1 MRYFVTV
8 LISWMLVGCGGSD
21 EHSISPSVA
30 PTMQANVPRP
40 VAKAATVL
48 SNNDIAV
55 RMYQAFY
62 GKAPSNADLTS
73 YTAEIASKGESAFA
87 ASLAAKFAGT
97 SDSVLA
103 QAVLDNL
110 GVTTTTVTASGEYAI
125 LLDALGQMFK
135 AYGTNARGQIILN
148 ATKLLVD
155 LSTDPTWGVAAVAY
169 NNQAQANIIYST
181 NSANTTAALAST
193 AVVKEIA
200 MGWGHSMVLKS
211 DGTVWAWG
219 GMNGGQLGDGNSNR
233 GANPIPVQSLISS
246 VSQISAGYDHSVAV
260 KSDGSIWAWGANFY
274 SKLGT
279 TSGMGS
285 STPLLLSGLSSPKAV
300 SAGGDHTM
308 ILKSDGTVWGV
319 GKNQTGQ
326 LCDGTRNLGTDSW
339 TYYSGSATPLQMV
352 GANGVGYMS
361 NVIAVATG
369 SQSTAVLRSDG
380 TVWMCGDLSKY
391 DRSIQVYGLNDYL
404 FTAIPQQ
411 VAGLTGTVVEL
422 AVADARMYAL
432 KSDGTVWSW
441 GMHWSAGLDLPG
453 GNPYTGPSYTS
464 TPSQVT
470 GLSDVVAISSHT
482 NHSLAL
488 KRDGTVW
495 SWGKNTWGMI
505 QWECCKLGIGNNSRD
520 DSATPVQVLGP
531 NGVGYLTGITAI
543 DTGRDQSLAL
553 RNDGTVWAWGENSY
567 GYLGNGGTAN
577 SSVPTQVV
585 GLTASTLLAP
595 SSLTATSVN
604 GSVALSWSAVTGA
617 KSYNVYRS
625 TTRVGSGTLLGNTA
639 SINYSDT
646 SAVSGTTY
654 YYYVTAV
661 AGTMESIPSSKVVAQ
676 AGTSTVPTVSTMKS
690 VGGGFYHSAAL
701 GTDGSLW
708 TWGSNNF
715 GELGKGTTS
724 DSSTPAKLSSISG
737 VNAVTG
743 GNDHMVALKTDG
755 TVWAWGYNYHGE
767 LGNGTKTGNTANS
780 TPGQVLTAASTP
792 LTGIT
797 AVRGGFWHNL
807 ALKSDGTVWA
817 WGNNDY
823 GQLGNGSV
831 TPSYG
836 GVAYAAQVTGLSNV
850 VAIAAGHWHSVA
862 VKSDGSVW
870 TWGLTS
876 TSWDANRN
884 GQLGDGT
891 TTTRLTPVRVLGVGG
906 VGYLS
911 GVAKVAA
918 GASFT
923 LALKSDG
930 TVYGWGT
937 NLEGELGNGNKT
949 TSLTPVQAG
958 VSNITDLAAGYWLS
972 LALKSD
978 GTVWAWGQ
986 NDMGQLG
993 NGTTQA
999 LTGISTPAAV
1009 SGLSSVTAI
1018 HAGVSFGVALKSDG
1032 TVWAWGENASGQL
1045 GNSTTSNS
1053 STPVRSQGGGL

>member
-1 MRYFVTV
+1 MKLLSIV
-8 LISWMLVGCGGSD
+8 LISWMLAGCGGAD
-21 EHSISPSVA
+21 EVLVSSAAIPA
-30 PTMQANVPRP
+30 TQANLPRP
-40 VAKAATVL
+40 AAKAATVL
-48 SNNDIAV
+48 GGNDIAV
-55 RMYQAFY
+55 RMYQALY
-62 GKAPSNADLTS
+62 GKAPSNADFAS
-73 YTAEIASKGESAFA
+73 HTAEIASKGESAFA
-87 ASLAAKFAGT
+87 ASLAAKFAST
-97 SDSVLA
+97 SDSALA
-103 QAVLDNL
+103 KLVMDNL
-110 GVTTTTVTASGEYAI
+110 GVTPSTVTASGEYAT
-125 LLDALGQMFK
+125 LLDALGQMF
-135 AYGTNARGQIILN
+135 AYYGSGARGQIILN

-155 LSTDPTWGVAAVAY
+155 LTTDPTYGVAAVAY
-169 NNQAQANIIYST
+169 NNQAQANITYST
-181 NSANTTAALAST
+181 NSTNTIAAVAST

-200 MGWGHSMVLKS
+200 MGWGHAMILKS

-219 GMNGGQLGDGNSNR
+219 GMNDQGQLGNGTYNR
-233 GANPIPVQSLISS
+233 GANPLPVQSLINS
-246 VSQISAGYDHSVAV
+246 VSQISAGSGHSVAV
-260 KSDGSIWAWGANFY
+260 KSDGSIWGWGDNGWY
-274 SKLGT
+274 RLGN
-279 TSGMGS
+279 TSGS
-285 STPLLLSGLSSPKAV
+285 TSTPVVLSGLSSPKAI
-300 SAGGDHTM
+300 SAGSSHTM

-319 GKNQTGQ
+319 GKNYSGQ
-326 LCDGTRNLGTDSW
+326 LCDGTLNLGTSSW
-339 TYYSGSATPLQMV
+339 TYNRGSATPLQMV
-352 GANGVGYMS
+352 GANGVGAMS
-361 NVIAVATG
+361 NVIAVGTGATN
-369 SQSTAVLRSDG
+369 TAVVKSDG
-380 TVWMCGDLSKY
+380 TVWMCGFMQNY
-391 DRSIQVYGLNDYL
+391 NQ
-404 FTAIPQQ
+404 P
-411 VAGLTGTVVEL
+411 TGTSAVPVQMPGMTGAVDV
-422 AVADARMYAL
+422 AVADYRIYAL
-432 KSDGTVWSW
+432 KNDGTVWSW
-441 GMHWSAGLDLPG
+441 GLIVSDMA
-453 GNPYTGPSYTS
+453 PYNGS
-464 TPSQVT
+464 TNTATAVQVA

-482 NHSLAL
+482 SHALAL

-495 SWGKNTWGMI
+495 SWGQNEWGWG
-505 QWECCKLGIGNNSRD
+505 QDEWGKLGNNVKG
-520 DSATPVQVLGP
+520 DSATPVQVVGP
-531 NGVGYLTGITAI
+531 NGIGYLTGITAI
-543 DTGRDQSLAL
+543 DTGWNYSLAL
-553 RNDGTVWAWGENSY
+553 KSDGTVWAWGENSY
-567 GYLGNGGTAN
+567 GALGNGGTTRSA
-577 SSVPTQVV
+577 VPTQVA

-595 SSLTATSVN
+595 SNLAATSVS
-604 GSVALSWSAVTGA
+604 GAVALTWSAVTGA
-617 KSYNVYRS
+617 KSYNLYRS
-625 TTRVGSGTLLGNTA
+625 TTRVGPGTLLGNTA

-661 AGTMESIPSSKVVAQ
+661 AGTLESIPSSKVVAQ
-676 AGTSTVPTVSTMKS
+676 AGTSTGGGTAVSTLKS
-690 VGGGFYHSAAL
+690 VGGGYYHSAAL
-701 GTDGSLW
+701 GNDGSIW

-724 DSSTPAKLSSISG
+724 DSSTPVKLTSISG

-743 GNDHMVALKTDG
+743 GNDHMVALKSDG

-850 VAIAAGHWHSVA
+850 VSIAAGHWHSVA

-870 TWGLTS
+870 TWGLNY

-891 TTTRLTPVRVLGVGG
+891 TTNRLTPVRVLGVGG

-911 GVAKVAA
+911 GVVKAAA
-918 GASFT
+918 GSSFT

-999 LTGISTPAAV
+999 LTGVSTPAAV

-1018 HAGVSFGVALKSDG
+1018 HAGANFGLAQKSDG

-1045 GNSTTSNS
+1045 GNGSTSNS

>member
-1 MRYFVTV
+1 MKFLTIV
-8 LISWMLVGCGGSD
+8 LSSCLLVACGGGNELS
-21 EHSISPSVA
+21 
-30 PTMQANVPRP
+30 QASVPRP

-110 GVTTTTVTASGEYAI
+110 GVTTTTVTASGEYAT

-169 NNQAQANIIYST
+169 NNQAQANITYST

-193 AVVKEIA
+193 AVVKEISA
-200 MGWGHSMVLKS
+200 GWEHTMVLKS

-219 GMNGGQLGDGNSNR
+219 GMNDYGQLGNGTESR
-233 GANPIPVQSLISS
+233 GANPLPKQSLISS
-246 VSQISAGYDHSVAV
+246 VSQISAGAGHSVAV
-260 KSDGSIWAWGANFY
+260 KSDGTIWNWGGNGW
-274 SKLGT
+274 KQLGY
-279 TSGMGS
+279 TSWGS
-285 STPLLLSGLSSPKAV
+285 SSPVLLSGLTNPKAV
-300 SAGGDHTM
+300 SAGIEHTM
-308 ILKSDGTVWGV
+308 ILSSDGTVWGV
-319 GKNQTGQ
+319 GKNQNGQ

-339 TYYSGSATPLQMV
+339 TYNSGSATPLQMV

-369 SQSTAVLRSDG
+369 ASNTAIIKSDG
-380 TVWMCGDLSKY
+380 TVWWCGWSQGNQLQNHIG
-391 DRSIQVYGLNDYL
+391 SIPL
-404 FTAIPQQ
+404 Q
-411 VAGLTGTVVEL
+411 VAGMTGAVDV
-422 AVADARMYAL
+422 AVADYRMYAL

-441 GMHWSAGLDLPG
+441 GLIVSDID
-453 GNPYTGPSYTS
+453 PYNGATWAATAV
-464 TPSQVT
+464 QVT

-482 NHSLAL
+482 NHAVAL

-495 SWGKNTWGMI
+495 SWGKNDWGWWSD
-505 QWECCKLGIGNNSRD
+505 QWGKLGNNLKGH
-520 DSATPVQVLGP
+520 SATPVQVVGP
-531 NGVGYLTGITAI
+531 SGIGYLTGITAVV
-543 DTGRDQSLAL
+543 TGSNHSLAL
-553 RNDGTVWAWGENSY
+553 RNDGTVWAWGENYY
-567 GYLGNGGTAN
+567 GQLGNGDTYN
-577 SSVPTQVV
+577 SSPVPTQVA
-585 GLTASTLLAP
+585 GLIASTLLAP
-595 SSLTATSVN
+595 SNLTATAVS
-604 GSVALSWSAVTGA
+604 GSVALTWTAVTGA

-625 TTRVGSGTLLGNTA
+625 TTRVGPGTLLGNTA

-661 AGTMESIPSSKVVAQ
+661 AGTLESIPSSKVVAQ
-676 AGTSTVPTVSTMKS
+676 AGTGTVQTVSTMKS
-690 VGGGFYHSAAL
+690 VGGGFYHSAAV

-724 DSSTPAKLSSISG
+724 DASTPAKLTSISG

-743 GNDHMVALKTDG
+743 GNDHMVALKSDG

-767 LGNGTKTGNTANS
+767 LGNGTKTGNTANG
-780 TPGQVLTAASTP
+780 TPGQVLTAAATP

-797 AVRGGFWHNL
+797 AVRGGFWHTL

-817 WGNNDY
+817 WGNNDW
-823 GQLGNGSV
+823 GQLGNGSA

-870 TWGLTS
+870 TWGLNS

-978 GTVWAWGQ
+978 GTVWAWGR

-1045 GNSTTSNS
+1045 GNGTSSNS

>member
-1 MRYFVTV
+1 MKFLTIV
-8 LISWMLVGCGGSD
+8 LSSCLLVACGGGNELS
-21 EHSISPSVA
+21 
-30 PTMQANVPRP
+30 QASVPRP

-110 GVTTTTVTASGEYAI
+110 GVTTTTVTASGEYAT

-193 AVVKEIA
+193 AVVKEISA
-200 MGWGHSMVLKS
+200 GWEHTMVLKS

-219 GMNGGQLGDGNSNR
+219 GMNDYGQLGNGTESR
-233 GANPIPVQSLISS
+233 GANPLPKQSLISS
-246 VSQISAGYDHSVAV
+246 VSQISAGAGHSVAV
-260 KSDGSIWAWGANFY
+260 KSDGTIWNWGGNGW
-274 SKLGT
+274 KQLGY
-279 TSGMGS
+279 TSWGS
-285 STPLLLSGLSSPKAV
+285 SSPVLLSGLTNPKAV
-300 SAGGDHTM
+300 SAGIEHTM
-308 ILKSDGTVWGV
+308 ILSSDGTVWGV
-319 GKNQTGQ
+319 GKNQNGQ

-339 TYYSGSATPLQMV
+339 TYNSGSATPLQMV

-369 SQSTAVLRSDG
+369 ASNTAIIKSDG
-380 TVWMCGDLSKY
+380 TVWWCGWSQGNQLQNHIG
-391 DRSIQVYGLNDYL
+391 SIPL
-404 FTAIPQQ
+404 Q
-411 VAGLTGTVVEL
+411 VAGMTGAVDV
-422 AVADARMYAL
+422 AVADYRMYAL

-441 GMHWSAGLDLPG
+441 GLIVSDID
-453 GNPYTGPSYTS
+453 PYNGATWAATAV
-464 TPSQVT
+464 QVT

-482 NHSLAL
+482 NHAVAL

-495 SWGKNTWGMI
+495 SWGKNDWGWWSD
-505 QWECCKLGIGNNSRD
+505 QWGKLGNNLKGH
-520 DSATPVQVLGP
+520 SATPVQVVGP
-531 NGVGYLTGITAI
+531 SGIGYLTGITAVV
-543 DTGRDQSLAL
+543 TGSNHSLAL
-553 RNDGTVWAWGENSY
+553 RNDGTVWAWGENYY
-567 GYLGNGGTAN
+567 GQLGNGDTYN
-577 SSVPTQVV
+577 SSPVPTQVA
-585 GLTASTLLAP
+585 GLIASTLLAP
-595 SSLTATSVN
+595 SNLTATAVS
-604 GSVALSWSAVTGA
+604 GSVALTWTAVTGA

-625 TTRVGSGTLLGNTA
+625 TTRVGPGTLLGNTA

-661 AGTMESIPSSKVVAQ
+661 AGTLESIPSSKVVAQ
-676 AGTSTVPTVSTMKS
+676 AGTGTVQTVSTMKS
-690 VGGGFYHSAAL
+690 VGGGFYHSAAV

-724 DSSTPAKLSSISG
+724 DASTPAKLTSISG

-743 GNDHMVALKTDG
+743 GNDHMVALKSDG

-780 TPGQVLTAASTP
+780 TPGQVLTAAATP

-797 AVRGGFWHNL
+797 AVRGGFWHTL

-817 WGNNDY
+817 WGNNDW
-823 GQLGNGSV
+823 GQLGNGSA

-870 TWGLTS
+870 TWGLNS

-978 GTVWAWGQ
+978 GTVWAWGR

-1045 GNSTTSNS
+1045 GNGTSSNS

>member
-1 MRYFVTV
+1 MKFLTIV
-8 LISWMLVGCGGSD
+8 LSSCLLVACGGGNELS
-21 EHSISPSVA
+21 
-30 PTMQANVPRP
+30 QASVPRP

-169 NNQAQANIIYST
+169 NNQAQANITYST

-193 AVVKEIA
+193 AVVKEISA
-200 MGWGHSMVLKS
+200 GWEHTMVLKS

-219 GMNGGQLGDGNSNR
+219 GMNDYGQLGNGTESR
-233 GANPIPVQSLISS
+233 GANPLPKQSLISS
-246 VSQISAGYDHSVAV
+246 VSQISAGAGHSVAV
-260 KSDGSIWAWGANFY
+260 KSDGTIWNWGGNGW
-274 SKLGT
+274 KQLGY
-279 TSGMGS
+279 TSWGS
-285 STPLLLSGLSSPKAV
+285 SSPVLLSGLTNPKAV
-300 SAGGDHTM
+300 SAGIEHTM
-308 ILKSDGTVWGV
+308 ILSSDGTVWGV
-319 GKNQTGQ
+319 GKNQNGQ

-339 TYYSGSATPLQMV
+339 TYNSGSATPLQMV

-369 SQSTAVLRSDG
+369 ASNTAIIKSDG
-380 TVWMCGDLSKY
+380 TVWWCGWSQGNQLQNHIG
-391 DRSIQVYGLNDYL
+391 SIPL
-404 FTAIPQQ
+404 Q
-411 VAGLTGTVVEL
+411 VAGMTGAVDV
-422 AVADARMYAL
+422 AVADYRMYAL

-441 GMHWSAGLDLPG
+441 GLIVSDID
-453 GNPYTGPSYTS
+453 PYNGATWAATAV
-464 TPSQVT
+464 QVT

-482 NHSLAL
+482 NHAVAL

-495 SWGKNTWGMI
+495 SWGKNDWGWWSD
-505 QWECCKLGIGNNSRD
+505 QWGKLGNNLKGH
-520 DSATPVQVLGP
+520 SATPVQVVGP
-531 NGVGYLTGITAI
+531 SGIGYLTGITAVV
-543 DTGRDQSLAL
+543 TGSNHSLAL
-553 RNDGTVWAWGENSY
+553 RNDGTVWAWGENYY
-567 GYLGNGGTAN
+567 GQLGNGDTYN
-577 SSVPTQVV
+577 SSPVPTQVA
-585 GLTASTLLAP
+585 GLIASTLLAP
-595 SSLTATSVN
+595 SNLTATAVS
-604 GSVALSWSAVTGA
+604 GSVALTWTAVTGA

-625 TTRVGSGTLLGNTA
+625 TTRVGPGTLLGNTA

-661 AGTMESIPSSKVVAQ
+661 AGTLESIPSSKVVAQ
-676 AGTSTVPTVSTMKS
+676 AGTGTVQTVSTMKS
-690 VGGGFYHSAAL
+690 VGGGFYHSAAV

-724 DSSTPAKLSSISG
+724 DASTPAKLTSISG

-743 GNDHMVALKTDG
+743 GNDHMVALKSDG

-780 TPGQVLTAASTP
+780 TPGQVLTAAATP

-797 AVRGGFWHNL
+797 AVRGGFWHTL

-817 WGNNDY
+817 WGNNDW
-823 GQLGNGSV
+823 GQLGNGSA

-870 TWGLTS
+870 TWGLNS

-978 GTVWAWGQ
+978 GTVWAWGR

-1045 GNSTTSNS
+1045 GNGTSSNS

>member
-1 MRYFVTV
+1 MKFLTIV
-8 LISWMLVGCGGSD
+8 LSSCLLVACGGGNELS
-21 EHSISPSVA
+21 
-30 PTMQANVPRP
+30 QASVPRP

-110 GVTTTTVTASGEYAI
+110 GVTTTTVTASGEYAT

-169 NNQAQANIIYST
+169 NNQAQANITYST

-193 AVVKEIA
+193 AVVKEISA
-200 MGWGHSMVLKS
+200 GWEHTMVLKS

-219 GMNGGQLGDGNSNR
+219 GMNDYGQLGNGTESR
-233 GANPIPVQSLISS
+233 GANPLPKQSLISS
-246 VSQISAGYDHSVAV
+246 VSQISAGNNHSVAV
-260 KSDGSIWAWGANFY
+260 KSDGTIWNWGGNGW
-274 SKLGT
+274 KQLGY
-279 TSGMGS
+279 TSWGS
-285 STPLLLSGLSSPKAV
+285 SSPVLLSGLTNPKAV
-300 SAGGDHTM
+300 SAGIEHTM
-308 ILKSDGTVWGV
+308 ILSSDGTVWGV
-319 GKNQTGQ
+319 GKNQNGQ

-339 TYYSGSATPLQMV
+339 TYNSGSATPLQMV

-369 SQSTAVLRSDG
+369 ASNTAIIKSDG
-380 TVWMCGDLSKY
+380 TVWWCGWSQGNQLQNHIG
-391 DRSIQVYGLNDYL
+391 SIPL
-404 FTAIPQQ
+404 Q
-411 VAGLTGTVVEL
+411 VAGMTGAVDV
-422 AVADARMYAL
+422 AVADYRMYAL

-441 GMHWSAGLDLPG
+441 GLIVSDID
-453 GNPYTGPSYTS
+453 PYNGATWAATAV
-464 TPSQVT
+464 QVT

-482 NHSLAL
+482 NHAVAL

-495 SWGKNTWGMI
+495 SWGKNDWGWWSD
-505 QWECCKLGIGNNSRD
+505 QWGKLGNNLKGH
-520 DSATPVQVLGP
+520 SATPVQVVGP
-531 NGVGYLTGITAI
+531 SGIGYLTGITAVV
-543 DTGRDQSLAL
+543 TGSNHSLAL
-553 RNDGTVWAWGENSY
+553 RNDGTVWAWGENYY
-567 GYLGNGGTAN
+567 GQLGNGDTYN
-577 SSVPTQVV
+577 SSPVPTQVA
-585 GLTASTLLAP
+585 GLIASTLLAP
-595 SSLTATSVN
+595 SNLTATAVS
-604 GSVALSWSAVTGA
+604 GSVALTWTAVTGA

-625 TTRVGSGTLLGNTA
+625 TTRVGPGTLLGNTV

-661 AGTMESIPSSKVVAQ
+661 AGTLESIPSSKVVAQ
-676 AGTSTVPTVSTMKS
+676 AGTGTVQTVSTMKS
-690 VGGGFYHSAAL
+690 VGGGFYHSAAV

-724 DSSTPAKLSSISG
+724 DASTPAKLTSISG

-743 GNDHMVALKTDG
+743 GNDHMVALKSDG

-780 TPGQVLTAASTP
+780 TPGQVLTAAATP

-797 AVRGGFWHNL
+797 AVRGGFWHTL

-817 WGNNDY
+817 WGNNDW
-823 GQLGNGSV
+823 GQLGNGSA

-870 TWGLTS
+870 TWGLNS

-978 GTVWAWGQ
+978 GTVWAWGR

-1045 GNSTTSNS
+1045 GNGTSSNS

>member
-1 MRYFVTV
+1 MKFLTIV
-8 LISWMLVGCGGSD
+8 LSSCLLVACGGGNELS
-21 EHSISPSVA
+21 
-30 PTMQANVPRP
+30 QASLPRP

-87 ASLAAKFAGT
+87 AALAAKFAGT

-103 QAVLDNL
+103 KAVLDNL
-110 GVTTTTVTASGEYAI
+110 GVTTTTVTASGEYAT
-125 LLDALGQMFK
+125 LLDALGQMF
-135 AYGTNARGQIILN
+135 AYYGTNARGQIILN

-169 NNQAQANIIYST
+169 NNQAQANITYST
-181 NSANTTAALAST
+181 NSANTTAAVAST
-193 AVVKEIA
+193 AVVKEISA
-200 MGWGHSMVLKS
+200 GWEHTMVLKS

-219 GMNGGQLGDGNSNR
+219 GMNDYGQLGNGTESR
-233 GANPIPVQSLISS
+233 GANPLPKQSLISS
-246 VSQISAGYDHSVAV
+246 VSMISAGLDHSVAV
-260 KSDGSIWAWGANFY
+260 KSDGTIWNWGRNGW
-274 SKLGT
+274 KQLGY
-279 TSGMGS
+279 TSWGS
-285 STPLLLSGLSSPKAV
+285 SSPVLLSGLTNPKAV
-300 SAGGDHTM
+300 SAGIDHTM
-308 ILKSDGTVWGV
+308 ILNSDGTVWGV
-319 GKNQTGQ
+319 GKNQNGQ

-339 TYYSGSATPLQMV
+339 TYNSGSATPLQMV

-369 SQSTAVLRSDG
+369 ASNTAIIKSDG
-380 TVWMCGDLSKY
+380 TVWWCGASQGNQLQNHIGS
-391 DRSIQVYGLNDYL
+391 LPL
-404 FTAIPQQ
+404 Q
-411 VAGLTGTVVEL
+411 VAGMTGAVDV
-422 AVADARMYAL
+422 AVADYRMYAL

-441 GMHWSAGLDLPG
+441 GLIVSDID
-453 GNPYTGPSYTS
+453 PYNGATWAATAV
-464 TPSQVT
+464 QVT
-470 GLSDVVAISSHT
+470 GLNDVVAISSHT
-482 NHSLAL
+482 NHAVAL

-495 SWGKNTWGMI
+495 SWGKNDWGWWSD
-505 QWECCKLGIGNNSRD
+505 QWGKLGNNLKGH
-520 DSATPVQVLGP
+520 SATPVQVVGP
-531 NGVGYLTGITAI
+531 KGIGYLTGITAVV
-543 DTGRDQSLAL
+543 TGSNQSLAL
-553 RNDGTVWAWGENSY
+553 RNDGTVWAWGNNDY
-567 GYLGNGGTAN
+567 GQLGNGDTYN
-577 SSVPTQVV
+577 SSPVPTQVA

-595 SSLTATSVN
+595 SSLSATVVS
-604 GSVALSWSAVTGA
+604 GSVTLVWSAVTGA

-625 TTRVGSGTLLGNTA
+625 TTRVGPGTLLGNTA

-646 SAVSGTTY
+646 SALSGTTY

-661 AGTMESIPSSKVVAQ
+661 AGTLESIPSNKVAAL
-676 AGTSTVPTVSTMKS
+676 AGTVTGGGTTTSILKS
-690 VGGGFYHSAAL
+690 VGGGFYHSAAV

-724 DSSTPAKLSSISG
+724 DASTPAKLTSISG
-737 VNAVTG
+737 VSAVTG
-743 GNDHMVALKTDG
+743 GNDHTVVLKSDG

-780 TPGQVLTAASTP
+780 TPGQVLTAAATP

-817 WGNNDY
+817 WGNNDW
-823 GQLGNGSV
+823 GQLGNGSA

-870 TWGLTS
+870 TWGLNS
-876 TSWDANRN
+876 ISWDANRN

-918 GASFT
+918 GAAFT

-1018 HAGVSFGVALKSDG
+1018 HAGASFGVALKSDG

-1045 GNSTTSNS
+1045 GNSTISNS

>member
-1 MRYFVTV
+1 MKFLTIV
-8 LISWMLVGCGGSD
+8 LSSCLLVACGGGNELS
-21 EHSISPSVA
+21 
-30 PTMQANVPRP
+30 QASVPRP

-169 NNQAQANIIYST
+169 NNQAQANITYST

-193 AVVKEIA
+193 AVVKEISA
-200 MGWGHSMVLKS
+200 GWEHTMVLKS

-219 GMNGGQLGDGNSNR
+219 GMNDYGQLGNGTESR
-233 GANPIPVQSLISS
+233 GANPLPKQSLISS
-246 VSQISAGYDHSVAV
+246 VSQISAGAGHSVAV
-260 KSDGSIWAWGANFY
+260 KSDGTIWNWGGNGW
-274 SKLGT
+274 KQLGY
-279 TSGMGS
+279 TSWGS
-285 STPLLLSGLSSPKAV
+285 SSPVLLSGLTNPKAV
-300 SAGGDHTM
+300 SAGIEHTM
-308 ILKSDGTVWGV
+308 ILSSDGTVWGV
-319 GKNQTGQ
+319 GKNQNGQ

-339 TYYSGSATPLQMV
+339 TYNSGSATPLQMV

-369 SQSTAVLRSDG
+369 ASNTAIIKSDG
-380 TVWMCGDLSKY
+380 TVWWCGWSQGNQLQNHIG
-391 DRSIQVYGLNDYL
+391 SIPL
-404 FTAIPQQ
+404 Q
-411 VAGLTGTVVEL
+411 VAGMTGAVDV
-422 AVADARMYAL
+422 AVADYRMYAL

-441 GMHWSAGLDLPG
+441 GLIVSDID
-453 GNPYTGPSYTS
+453 PYNGATWAATAV
-464 TPSQVT
+464 QVT

-482 NHSLAL
+482 NHAVAL

-495 SWGKNTWGMI
+495 SWGKNDWGWWSD
-505 QWECCKLGIGNNSRD
+505 QWGKLGNNLKGH
-520 DSATPVQVLGP
+520 SATPVQVVGP
-531 NGVGYLTGITAI
+531 SGIGYLTGITAVV
-543 DTGRDQSLAL
+543 TGSNHSLAL
-553 RNDGTVWAWGENSY
+553 RNDGTVWAWGENYY
-567 GYLGNGGTAN
+567 GQLGNGDTYN
-577 SSVPTQVV
+577 SSPVPTQVA
-585 GLTASTLLAP
+585 GLIASTLLAP
-595 SSLTATSVN
+595 SNLTATAVS
-604 GSVALSWSAVTGA
+604 GSVALTWTAVTGA

-625 TTRVGSGTLLGNTA
+625 TTRVGPGTLLGNTA

-661 AGTMESIPSSKVVAQ
+661 AGTLESIPSSKVVAQ
-676 AGTSTVPTVSTMKS
+676 AGTGTVQTVSTMKS
-690 VGGGFYHSAAL
+690 VGGGFYHSAAV

-724 DSSTPAKLSSISG
+724 DSSTPAKLTSISG

-767 LGNGTKTGNTANS
+767 LGNGTKTGNTANG
-780 TPGQVLTAASTP
+780 TPGQVLTAAATP

-850 VAIAAGHWHSVA
+850 VSIAAGHWHSVA

-870 TWGLTS
+870 TWGYNGGLYA
-876 TSWDANRN
+876 DIN

-891 TTTRLTPVRVLGVGG
+891 TTNRSSPVRVLGPSGS
-906 VGYLS
+906 GYLS
-911 GVAKVAA
+911 GITSVAA
-918 GASFT
+918 GAAFT

-930 TVYGWGT
+930 TLWGWGR
-937 NLEGELGNGNKT
+937 NMEGEFGNGTFTN
-949 TSLTPVQAG
+949 SLVPVQAANG
-958 VSNITDLAAGYWLS
+958 VSNITALAAGYWLS

-993 NGTTQA
+993 NGTTPSA
-999 LTGISTPAAV
+999 NSTPAAV
-1009 SGLSSVTAI
+1009 IGLSSVTAI
-1018 HAGVSFGVALKSDG
+1018 HAGASFGLALKSDG

-1045 GNSTTSNS
+1045 GNGTTSNS

>member
-1 MRYFVTV
+1 MKFLTIV
-8 LISWMLVGCGGSD
+8 LSSCLLVACGGGNELS
-21 EHSISPSVA
+21 
-30 PTMQANVPRP
+30 QASVPRP

-110 GVTTTTVTASGEYAI
+110 GVTTTTVTASGEYAT

-169 NNQAQANIIYST
+169 NNQAQANITYST

-193 AVVKEIA
+193 AVVKEISA
-200 MGWGHSMVLKS
+200 GWEHTMVLKS

-219 GMNGGQLGDGNSNR
+219 GMNDYGQLGNGTESR
-233 GANPIPVQSLISS
+233 GANPLPKQSLISS
-246 VSQISAGYDHSVAV
+246 VSQISAGAGHSVAV
-260 KSDGSIWAWGANFY
+260 KSDGTIWNWGGNGW
-274 SKLGT
+274 KQLGY
-279 TSGMGS
+279 TSWGS
-285 STPLLLSGLSSPKAV
+285 SSPVLLSGLTNPKAV
-300 SAGGDHTM
+300 SAGIEHTM
-308 ILKSDGTVWGV
+308 ILSSDGTVWGV
-319 GKNQTGQ
+319 GKNQNGQ

-339 TYYSGSATPLQMV
+339 TYNSGSATPLQMV

-369 SQSTAVLRSDG
+369 ASNTAIIKSDG
-380 TVWMCGDLSKY
+380 TVWWCGWSQGNQLQNHIG
-391 DRSIQVYGLNDYL
+391 SIPL
-404 FTAIPQQ
+404 Q
-411 VAGLTGTVVEL
+411 VAGMTGAVDV
-422 AVADARMYAL
+422 AVADYRMYAL

-441 GMHWSAGLDLPG
+441 GLIVSDID
-453 GNPYTGPSYTS
+453 PYNGATWAATAV
-464 TPSQVT
+464 QVT

-482 NHSLAL
+482 NHAVAL

-495 SWGKNTWGMI
+495 SWGKNDWGWWSD
-505 QWECCKLGIGNNSRD
+505 QWGKLGNNLKGH
-520 DSATPVQVLGP
+520 SATPVQVVGP
-531 NGVGYLTGITAI
+531 SGIGYLTGITAVV
-543 DTGRDQSLAL
+543 TGSNHSLAL
-553 RNDGTVWAWGENSY
+553 RNDGTVWAWGENYY
-567 GYLGNGGTAN
+567 GQLGNGDTYN
-577 SSVPTQVV
+577 SSPVPTQVA
-585 GLTASTLLAP
+585 GLIASTLLAP
-595 SSLTATSVN
+595 SNLTATAVS
-604 GSVALSWSAVTGA
+604 GSVALTWTAVTGA

-625 TTRVGSGTLLGNTA
+625 TTRVGPGTLLGNTV

-661 AGTMESIPSSKVVAQ
+661 AGTLESIPSSKVVAQ
-676 AGTSTVPTVSTMKS
+676 AGTGTVQTVSTMKS
-690 VGGGFYHSAAL
+690 VGGGFYHSAAV

-724 DSSTPAKLSSISG
+724 DASTPAKLTSISG

-743 GNDHMVALKTDG
+743 GNDHMVALKSDG

-780 TPGQVLTAASTP
+780 TPGQVLTAAATP

-797 AVRGGFWHNL
+797 AVRGGFWHTL

-817 WGNNDY
+817 WGNNDW
-823 GQLGNGSV
+823 GQLGNGSA

-870 TWGLTS
+870 TWGLNS

-978 GTVWAWGQ
+978 GTVWAWGR

-1045 GNSTTSNS
+1045 GNGTSSNS

>member
-1 MRYFVTV
+1 MKLLVIV
-8 LISWMLVGCGGSD
+8 LISWMLAACGGAD
-21 EHSISPSVA
+21 EVSASSASTLSI
-30 PTMQANVPRP
+30 QANLPQP
-40 VAKAATVL
+40 AAKAATVL
-48 SNNDIAV
+48 GGNDIAV
-55 RMYQAFY
+55 RMYQALY
-62 GKAPSNADLTS
+62 GKAPSNAQLSS
-73 YTAEIASKGESAFA
+73 YAAQIASSGESAFA
-87 ASLAAKFAGT
+87 ASLAAQLAST
-97 SDSVLA
+97 SDSALA
-103 QAVLDNL
+103 KLVMDNL
-110 GVTTTTVTASGEYAI
+110 GVTTTTVTASGEYAT
-125 LLDALGQMFK
+125 LLDALGQMFGY
-135 AYGTNARGQIILN
+135 YGTNARGQIILN

-155 LSTDPTWGVAAVAY
+155 LTTDPTWGVAAVAY
-169 NNQAQANIIYST
+169 NNQAQANITYST
-181 NSANTTAALAST
+181 NSANTTAAVAST
-193 AVVKEIA
+193 AVVKEISA
-200 MGWGHSMVLKS
+200 GWEHTMVLKS

-219 GMNGGQLGDGNSNR
+219 GMNDYGQLGNGTENR
-233 GANPIPVQSLISS
+233 GANPLPKQSLISS
-246 VSQISAGYDHSVAV
+246 VSMISAGEAHSVAV
-260 KSDGSIWAWGANFY
+260 KSDGTIWNWGRNGW
-274 SKLGT
+274 KQLGY
-279 TSGMGS
+279 TSWGS
-285 STPLLLSGLSSPKAV
+285 SSPVLLSGLTNPKAV
-300 SAGGDHTM
+300 SAGIEHTM

-319 GKNQTGQ
+319 GKNQNGQ

-339 TYYSGSATPLQMV
+339 TYNSGSATPLQMV

-361 NVIAVATG
+361 NVIAVGTG
-369 SQSTAVLRSDG
+369 NSNTAVVKSDG
-380 TVWMCGDLSKY
+380 TVWMCG
-391 DRSIQVYGLNDYL
+391 SILGTGAVPVQVPGM
-404 FTAIPQQ
+404 
-411 VAGLTGTVVEL
+411 TGAVDV
-422 AVADARMYAL
+422 AVADYRMYAL
-432 KSDGTVWSW
+432 KNDGTVWSW
-441 GMHWSAGLDLPG
+441 GLIVSDMV
-453 GNPYTGPSYTS
+453 PYNGS
-464 TPSQVT
+464 TNTATAVQVV

-482 NHSLAL
+482 SHAVAL

-495 SWGKNTWGMI
+495 SWGKNDWGWFSD
-505 QWECCKLGIGNNSRD
+505 QWGKLGNNLKG
-520 DSATPVQVLGP
+520 DSATPVQVVGP
-531 NGVGYLTGITAI
+531 SGIGYLTGITAI
-543 DTGRDQSLAL
+543 DTGLNQSLAL
-553 RNDGTVWAWGENSY
+553 RNDGTVWAWGNNDY
-567 GYLGNGGTAN
+567 GQLGNGDTYN
-577 SSVPTQVV
+577 SSPVPTQVA

-595 SSLTATSVN
+595 SNLTAAPVS
-604 GSVALSWSAVTGA
+604 GSVALTWSAVSGA
-617 KSYNVYRS
+617 KSYNVFRS
-625 TTRVGSGTLLGNTA
+625 TTRVGPGTLLGNTA
-639 SINYSDT
+639 TINYSDT

-661 AGTMESIPSSKVVAQ
+661 AGTLESIPSSKVVAQ
-676 AGTSTVPTVSTMKS
+676 AGTTTGGGTTVSAMKS
-690 VGGGFYHSAAL
+690 VGGGFYHSAAIAN
-701 GTDGSLW
+701 DGSIW

-724 DSSTPAKLSSISG
+724 DSSTPAKLTSISG
-737 VNAVTG
+737 VSAASG
-743 GNDHMVALKTDG
+743 GNDHMVVLKSDG

-767 LGNGTKTGNTANS
+767 LGNGTKTGNTANA
-780 TPGQVLTAASTP
+780 TPGQVMTAAATP
-792 LTGIT
+792 LTGISV
-797 AVRGGFWHNL
+797 VRGGFWHTL

-831 TPSYG
+831 TSSYG

-870 TWGLTS
+870 TWGLNN

-911 GVAKVAA
+911 GVVKAAA

-930 TVYGWGT
+930 TVFGWGT

-949 TSLTPVQAG
+949 TSLTPVQSG

-1018 HAGVSFGVALKSDG
+1018 HAGVSFGLALKSDG

-1045 GNSTTSNS
+1045 GNSSTSNS

>member
-1 MRYFVTV
+1 MKFLTIV
-8 LISWMLVGCGGSD
+8 LSSCLLVACGGGNELS
-21 EHSISPSVA
+21 
-30 PTMQANVPRP
+30 QASVPRP

-169 NNQAQANIIYST
+169 NNQAQANITYST

-193 AVVKEIA
+193 AVVKEISA
-200 MGWGHSMVLKS
+200 GWEHTMVLKS

-219 GMNGGQLGDGNSNR
+219 GMNDYGQLGNGTESR
-233 GANPIPVQSLISS
+233 GANPLPKQSLISS
-246 VSQISAGYDHSVAV
+246 VSQISAGAGHSVAV
-260 KSDGSIWAWGANFY
+260 KSDGTIWNWGGNGW
-274 SKLGT
+274 KQLGY
-279 TSGMGS
+279 TSNGS
-285 STPLLLSGLSSPKAV
+285 SSPVLLSGLTNPKAV
-300 SAGGDHTM
+300 SAGIEHTM
-308 ILKSDGTVWGV
+308 ILSSDGTVWGV
-319 GKNQTGQ
+319 GKNQNGQ

-339 TYYSGSATPLQMV
+339 TYNSGSATPLQMV

-369 SQSTAVLRSDG
+369 ASNTAIIKSDG
-380 TVWMCGDLSKY
+380 TVWWCGWSQGNQLQNHIG
-391 DRSIQVYGLNDYL
+391 SIPL
-404 FTAIPQQ
+404 Q
-411 VAGLTGTVVEL
+411 VAGMTGAVDV
-422 AVADARMYAL
+422 AVADYRMYAL

-441 GMHWSAGLDLPG
+441 GLIVSDID
-453 GNPYTGPSYTS
+453 PYNGATWAATAV
-464 TPSQVT
+464 QVT

-482 NHSLAL
+482 NHAVAL

-495 SWGKNTWGMI
+495 SWGKNDWGWWSD
-505 QWECCKLGIGNNSRD
+505 QWGKLGNNLKGH
-520 DSATPVQVLGP
+520 SATPVQVVGP
-531 NGVGYLTGITAI
+531 SGIGYLTGITAVV
-543 DTGRDQSLAL
+543 TGSNHSLAL
-553 RNDGTVWAWGENSY
+553 RNDGTVWAWGENYY
-567 GYLGNGGTAN
+567 GQLGNGDTYN
-577 SSVPTQVV
+577 SSPVPTQVA
-585 GLTASTLLAP
+585 GLIASTLLAP
-595 SSLTATSVN
+595 SNLTATAVS
-604 GSVALSWSAVTGA
+604 GSVALTWTAVTGA

-625 TTRVGSGTLLGNTA
+625 TTRVGPGTLLGNTA

-661 AGTMESIPSSKVVAQ
+661 AGTLESIPSSKVVAQ
-676 AGTSTVPTVSTMKS
+676 AGTGTVQTVSTMKS
-690 VGGGFYHSAAL
+690 VGGGFYHSAAV

-724 DSSTPAKLSSISG
+724 DASTPAKLTSISG

-743 GNDHMVALKTDG
+743 GNDHMVALKSDG

-780 TPGQVLTAASTP
+780 TPGQVLTAAATP

-797 AVRGGFWHNL
+797 AVRGGFWHTL

-817 WGNNDY
+817 WGNNDW
-823 GQLGNGSV
+823 GQLGNGSA

-870 TWGLTS
+870 TWGLNS

-978 GTVWAWGQ
+978 GTVWAWGR

-1045 GNSTTSNS
+1045 GNGTSSNS

>member
-1 MRYFVTV
+1 MKFLTIV
-8 LISWMLVGCGGSD
+8 LSSCLLVACGGGNELS
-21 EHSISPSVA
+21 
-30 PTMQANVPRP
+30 QASVPRP

-110 GVTTTTVTASGEYAI
+110 GVTTTTVTASGEYAT

-169 NNQAQANIIYST
+169 NNQAQANITYST

-193 AVVKEIA
+193 AVVKEISA
-200 MGWGHSMVLKS
+200 GWEHTMVLKS

-219 GMNGGQLGDGNSNR
+219 GMNDYGQLGNGTESR
-233 GANPIPVQSLISS
+233 GANPLPKQSLISS
-246 VSQISAGYDHSVAV
+246 VSQISAGAGHSVAV
-260 KSDGSIWAWGANFY
+260 KSDGTIWNWGGNGW
-274 SKLGT
+274 KQLGY
-279 TSGMGS
+279 TSWGS
-285 STPLLLSGLSSPKAV
+285 SSPVLLSGLTNPKAV
-300 SAGGDHTM
+300 SAGIEHTM
-308 ILKSDGTVWGV
+308 ILSSDGTVWGV
-319 GKNQTGQ
+319 GKNQNGQ

-339 TYYSGSATPLQMV
+339 TYNSGSATPLQMV

-369 SQSTAVLRSDG
+369 ASNTAIIKSDG
-380 TVWMCGDLSKY
+380 TVWWCGWSQGNQLQNHIG
-391 DRSIQVYGLNDYL
+391 SIPL
-404 FTAIPQQ
+404 Q
-411 VAGLTGTVVEL
+411 VAGMTGAVDV
-422 AVADARMYAL
+422 AVADYRMYAL

-441 GMHWSAGLDLPG
+441 GLIVSDID
-453 GNPYTGPSYTS
+453 PYNGATWAATAV
-464 TPSQVT
+464 QVT

-482 NHSLAL
+482 NHAVAL

-495 SWGKNTWGMI
+495 SWGKNDWGWWSD
-505 QWECCKLGIGNNSRD
+505 QWGKLGNNLKGH
-520 DSATPVQVLGP
+520 SATPVQVVGP
-531 NGVGYLTGITAI
+531 SGIGYLTGITAVV
-543 DTGRDQSLAL
+543 TGSNHSLAL
-553 RNDGTVWAWGENSY
+553 RNDGTVWAWGENYY
-567 GYLGNGGTAN
+567 GQLGNGDTYN
-577 SSVPTQVV
+577 SSPVPTQVA
-585 GLTASTLLAP
+585 GLIASTLLAP
-595 SSLTATSVN
+595 SNLTATAVS
-604 GSVALSWSAVTGA
+604 GSVALTWTAVTGA

-625 TTRVGSGTLLGNTA
+625 TTRVGPGTLLGNTA

-661 AGTMESIPSSKVVAQ
+661 AGTLESIPSSKVVAQ
-676 AGTSTVPTVSTMKS
+676 AGTGTVQTVSTMKS
-690 VGGGFYHSAAL
+690 VGGGFYHSAAV

-724 DSSTPAKLSSISG
+724 DASTPAKLTSISG

-743 GNDHMVALKTDG
+743 GNDHMVALKSDG

-780 TPGQVLTAASTP
+780 TPGQVLTAAATP

-797 AVRGGFWHNL
+797 AVRGGFWHTL

-817 WGNNDY
+817 WGNNDW
-823 GQLGNGSV
+823 GQLGNGSA

-870 TWGLTS
+870 TWGLNS

-978 GTVWAWGQ
+978 GTVWAWGR

-1045 GNSTTSNS
+1045 GNGTSSNS

>member
-1 MRYFVTV
+1 MKFLTIV
-8 LISWMLVGCGGSD
+8 LSSCLLVACGGGNELS
-21 EHSISPSVA
+21 
-30 PTMQANVPRP
+30 QASVPRP

-110 GVTTTTVTASGEYAI
+110 GVTTTTVTASGEYAT

-169 NNQAQANIIYST
+169 NNQAQANITYST

-193 AVVKEIA
+193 AVVKEISA
-200 MGWGHSMVLKS
+200 GWEHTMVLKS

-219 GMNGGQLGDGNSNR
+219 GMNDYGQLGNGTESR
-233 GANPIPVQSLISS
+233 GANPLPKQSLISS
-246 VSQISAGYDHSVAV
+246 VSQISAGAGHSVAV
-260 KSDGSIWAWGANFY
+260 KSDGTIWNWGGNGW
-274 SKLGT
+274 KQLGY
-279 TSGMGS
+279 TSWGS
-285 STPLLLSGLSSPKAV
+285 SSPVLLSGLTNPKAV
-300 SAGGDHTM
+300 SAGIEHTM
-308 ILKSDGTVWGV
+308 ILSSDGTVWGV
-319 GKNQTGQ
+319 GKNQNGQ

-339 TYYSGSATPLQMV
+339 TYNSGSATPLQMV

-369 SQSTAVLRSDG
+369 ASNTAIIKSDG
-380 TVWMCGDLSKY
+380 TVWWCGWSQGNQLQNHIG
-391 DRSIQVYGLNDYL
+391 SIPL
-404 FTAIPQQ
+404 Q
-411 VAGLTGTVVEL
+411 VAGMTGAVDV
-422 AVADARMYAL
+422 AVADYRMYAL

-441 GMHWSAGLDLPG
+441 GLIVSDID
-453 GNPYTGPSYTS
+453 PYNGATWAATAV
-464 TPSQVT
+464 QVT

-482 NHSLAL
+482 NHAVAL

-495 SWGKNTWGMI
+495 SWGKNDWGWWSD
-505 QWECCKLGIGNNSRD
+505 QWGKLGNNLKGH
-520 DSATPVQVLGP
+520 SATPVQVVGP
-531 NGVGYLTGITAI
+531 SGIGYLTGITAVV
-543 DTGRDQSLAL
+543 TGSNHSLAL
-553 RNDGTVWAWGENSY
+553 RNDGTVWAWGENYY
-567 GYLGNGGTAN
+567 GQLGNGDTYN
-577 SSVPTQVV
+577 SSPVPTQVA
-585 GLTASTLLAP
+585 GLIASTLLAP
-595 SSLTATSVN
+595 SNLTATAVS
-604 GSVALSWSAVTGA
+604 GSVALTWTAVTGA

-625 TTRVGSGTLLGNTA
+625 TTRVGPGTLLGNTA

-661 AGTMESIPSSKVVAQ
+661 AGTLESIPSSKVVAQ
-676 AGTSTVPTVSTMKS
+676 AGTGTVQTVSTMKS
-690 VGGGFYHSAAL
+690 VGGGFYHSAAV

-724 DSSTPAKLSSISG
+724 DSSTPAKLTSISG

-767 LGNGTKTGNTANS
+767 LGNGTKTGNTANG
-780 TPGQVLTAASTP
+780 TPGQVLTAAATP

-797 AVRGGFWHNL
+797 AVRGGFWHTL

-817 WGNNDY
+817 WGNNDW
-823 GQLGNGSV
+823 GQLGNGSA

-870 TWGLTS
+870 TWGLNS

-978 GTVWAWGQ
+978 GTVWAWGR

-1045 GNSTTSNS
+1045 GNGTSSNS

>member
-1 MRYFVTV
+1 MKFLTIV
-8 LISWMLVGCGGSD
+8 LSSCLLVACGGGNELS
-21 EHSISPSVA
+21 
-30 PTMQANVPRP
+30 QASVPRP

-110 GVTTTTVTASGEYAI
+110 GVTTTTVTASGEYAT

-169 NNQAQANIIYST
+169 NNQAQANITYST

-193 AVVKEIA
+193 AVVKEISA
-200 MGWGHSMVLKS
+200 GWEHTMVLKS

-219 GMNGGQLGDGNSNR
+219 GMNDYGQLGNGTESR
-233 GANPIPVQSLISS
+233 GANPLPKQSLISS
-246 VSQISAGYDHSVAV
+246 VSQISAGAGHSVAV
-260 KSDGSIWAWGANFY
+260 KSDGTIWNWGGNGW
-274 SKLGT
+274 KQLGY
-279 TSGMGS
+279 TSWGS
-285 STPLLLSGLSSPKAV
+285 SSPVLLSGLTNPKAV
-300 SAGGDHTM
+300 SAGIEHTM
-308 ILKSDGTVWGV
+308 ILSSDGTVWGV
-319 GKNQTGQ
+319 GKNQNGQ

-339 TYYSGSATPLQMV
+339 TYNSGSATPLQMV

-369 SQSTAVLRSDG
+369 ASNTAIIKSDG
-380 TVWMCGDLSKY
+380 TVWWCGWSQGNQLQNHIG
-391 DRSIQVYGLNDYL
+391 SIPL
-404 FTAIPQQ
+404 Q
-411 VAGLTGTVVEL
+411 VAGMTGAVDV
-422 AVADARMYAL
+422 AVADYRMYAL

-441 GMHWSAGLDLPG
+441 GLIVSDID
-453 GNPYTGPSYTS
+453 PYNGATWAATAV
-464 TPSQVT
+464 QVT

-482 NHSLAL
+482 NHAVAL

-495 SWGKNTWGMI
+495 SWGKNDWGWWSD
-505 QWECCKLGIGNNSRD
+505 QWGKLGNNLKGH
-520 DSATPVQVLGP
+520 SATPVQVVGP
-531 NGVGYLTGITAI
+531 SGIGYLTGITAVV
-543 DTGRDQSLAL
+543 TGSNHSLAL
-553 RNDGTVWAWGENSY
+553 RNDGTVWAWGENYY
-567 GYLGNGGTAN
+567 GQLGNGDTYN
-577 SSVPTQVV
+577 SSPVPTQVA
-585 GLTASTLLAP
+585 GLIASTLLAP
-595 SSLTATSVN
+595 SNLTATAVS
-604 GSVALSWSAVTGA
+604 GSVALTWTAVTGA

-625 TTRVGSGTLLGNTA
+625 TTRVGPGTLLGNTA

-661 AGTMESIPSSKVVAQ
+661 AGTLESIPSSKVVAQ
-676 AGTSTVPTVSTMKS
+676 AGTGTVQTVSTMKS
-690 VGGGFYHSAAL
+690 VGGGFYHSAAV

-724 DSSTPAKLSSISG
+724 DASTPAKLTSISG

-743 GNDHMVALKTDG
+743 GNDHMVALKSDG

-780 TPGQVLTAASTP
+780 TPGQVLTAAATP

-797 AVRGGFWHNL
+797 AVRGGFWHTL

-817 WGNNDY
+817 WGNNDW
-823 GQLGNGSV
+823 GQLGNGSA

-870 TWGLTS
+870 TWGLNS

-1045 GNSTTSNS
+1045 GNGTSSNS

>member
-1 MRYFVTV
+1 MKFLTIV
-8 LISWMLVGCGGSD
+8 LSSCLLVACGGGNELS
-21 EHSISPSVA
+21 
-30 PTMQANVPRP
+30 QASVPRP

-169 NNQAQANIIYST
+169 NNQAQANITYST
-181 NSANTTAALAST
+181 NSANTTAAVAST
-193 AVVKEIA
+193 AVVKEISA
-200 MGWGHSMVLKS
+200 GWEHTMVLKS

-219 GMNGGQLGDGNSNR
+219 GMNDYGQLGNGTESR
-233 GANPIPVQSLISS
+233 GANPLPKQSLISS
-246 VSQISAGYDHSVAV
+246 VSQISAGNNHSVAV
-260 KSDGSIWAWGANFY
+260 KSDGTIWNWGGNGW
-274 SKLGT
+274 KQLGY
-279 TSGMGS
+279 TSNGS
-285 STPLLLSGLSSPKAV
+285 SSPVLLSGLTNPKAV
-300 SAGGDHTM
+300 SAGIEHTM

-319 GKNQTGQ
+319 GKNQNGQ

-339 TYYSGSATPLQMV
+339 TYNSGSATPLQMV

-369 SQSTAVLRSDG
+369 ASNTAIIKSDG
-380 TVWMCGDLSKY
+380 TVWWCGWSQGNQLQNHIG
-391 DRSIQVYGLNDYL
+391 SIPL
-404 FTAIPQQ
+404 Q
-411 VAGLTGTVVEL
+411 VAGMTGAVDV
-422 AVADARMYAL
+422 AVADYRMYAL

-441 GMHWSAGLDLPG
+441 GLIVSDID
-453 GNPYTGPSYTS
+453 PYNGATWAATAV
-464 TPSQVT
+464 QVT

-482 NHSLAL
+482 NHAVAL

-495 SWGKNTWGMI
+495 SWGKNDWGWWSD
-505 QWECCKLGIGNNSRD
+505 QWGKLGNNLKGH
-520 DSATPVQVLGP
+520 SATPVQVVGP
-531 NGVGYLTGITAI
+531 GGIGYLTGITAVV
-543 DTGRDQSLAL
+543 TGSNQSLAL
-553 RNDGTVWAWGENSY
+553 RNDGTVWAWGNNDY
-567 GYLGNGGTAN
+567 GQLGNGDTYN
-577 SSVPTQVV
+577 SSPVPTQVA

-595 SSLTATSVN
+595 SSLAATAAS
-604 GSVALSWSAVTGA
+604 GSVALTWTAVTGA

-625 TTRVGSGTLLGNTA
+625 TTRVGPGTLLGNTA

-661 AGTMESIPSSKVVAQ
+661 AGTLESIPSSKVVAQ
-676 AGTSTVPTVSTMKS
+676 AGTGTVQTVSTMKS
-690 VGGGFYHSAAL
+690 VGGGFYHSAAV

-724 DSSTPAKLSSISG
+724 DSSTPAKLTSISG

-767 LGNGTKTGNTANS
+767 LGNGTKTGNTANG
-780 TPGQVLTAASTP
+780 TPGQVLTAAATP

-797 AVRGGFWHNL
+797 AVRGGFWHTL

-817 WGNNDY
+817 WGNNDW
-823 GQLGNGSV
+823 GQLGNGSA

-870 TWGLTS
+870 TWGLNS

-1045 GNSTTSNS
+1045 GNGTSSNS